1 MMKITEGARSAEE
14 GRPPVKL
21 NCSSSVY
28 GVSEDVDMV
37 WIVWLLLLTVE
48 D

>member
-1 MMKITEGARSAEE
+1 MMKIIEGARSVEE
-14 GRPPVKL
+14 GKPPVKL
-21 NCSSSVY
+21 NCSSSAY

-37 WIVWLLLLTVE
+37 RIIWLSLLPVE